1 MVVSA
6 LFYNI
11 PKSLFQTYPV
21 YITEAI
27 IIATL
32 SPSIAALTMPPA

>member
-1 MVVSA
+1 MVVAA
-6 LFYNI
+6 LFNNI

-21 YITEAI
+21 HITEAI

-32 SPSIAALTMPPA
+32 SSSCQKP